1 MRARLDSGMS
11 SSTKPSR
18 TALRRALIATA
29 ALLALTLVA
38 CAPSLTVDV
47 GGSVRVTATAT
58 SSGLLTVRVPA
69 AHRGPIEVRHVDGS
83 YFRIP
88 PGHFPPPGA
97 CRVWHPNRP
106 PGQQPR
112 PGACHELE
120 RRVPAGAYLVY
131 G

>member
-1 MRARLDSGMS
+1 MRYSPNPPR
-11 SSTKPSR
+11 R
-18 TALRRALIATA
+18 VLRG
-29 ALLALTLVA
+29 ALLAAAAVLALALQA

-47 GGSVRVTATAT
+47 GGSVGVSATAT

-69 AHRGPIEVRHVDGS
+69 PRSNAIEVRHVDGRS
-83 YFRIP
+83 FGVP

-97 CRVWHPNRP
+97 CRIWHPNRP
-106 PGQQPR
+106 PGQQPP